1 MTAKTSDALLSFG
14 KVVALILQAMCVL
27 AGAATLL
34 VLAFVVL
41 LSLGMLSGF
50 VNAGDFELIEAS
62 PLSVV
67 SILVMLA
74 ASVAALFFFFGKMR
88 AIIKSV
94 GEGDPFIAENAR
106 RLNAMAWL
114 LLGVQVLALPV
125 GMLRLYLANL
135 VSGGGDSLNF
145 SVYDLQGPV
154 MIIILFILARIF
166 RIGATM
172 REDLEGTV

>member
-1 MTAKTSDALLSFG
+1 MTAKTNDALLSFG

-27 AGAATLL
+27 TGAATLL

-50 VNAGDFELIEAS
+50 VNADDFELIEAS

-94 GEGDPFIAENAR
+94 GEGDPFIAENAQ

-114 LLGVQVLALPV
+114 LLGVQVLALPI

-135 VSGGGDSLNF
+135 VSGGGDSLNL

-154 MIIILFILARIF
+154 MIIVLFILARIF